1 MMLEKIMDNDCLL
14 AIIIRAA
21 YQGEKVEFFTPHDF
35 SQQLAYMKR
44 PAGETIQRHV
54 HNIVERKVQYT
65 QEVLLIRRGILRVDF
80 YNEAREFLHSRELY
94 SGDVIMLCSGGH
106 GFVVQEEVEIVEIKQ
121 GPYCGDAD
129 KVRF

>member
-1 MMLEKIMDNDCLL
+1 MFEQIIDKDTLL
-14 AIIIRAA
+14 AIIIRAD
-21 YQGEKVEFFTPHDF
+21 YQGGKVEFFTPYDF

-44 PAGETIQRHV
+44 PSGEVIPRHV

-65 QEVLLIRRGILRVDF
+65 QEVLLIRRGVLRVDF
-80 YNEAREFLHSRELY
+80 YNDARVFFRSCELVA
-94 SGDVIMLCSGGH
+94 GDVLMLCSGGH
-106 GFVVQEEVEIVEIKQ
+106 GFEVIEEVEMIEIKQ

>member
-1 MMLEKIMDNDCLL
+1 MLEQIVDDEKLL
-14 AIIIRAA
+14 AIIIRAD
-21 YQGEKVEFFTPHDF
+21 YQGGKVEFFTPNDF

-44 PAGETIQRHV
+44 PSCEIIQRHV
-54 HNIVERKVQYT
+54 HNVVERKVQLT

-80 YNEAREFLHSRELY
+80 YNSAREYFRSCELLA
-94 SGDVIMLCSGGH
+94 GDVLMLCSGGH
-106 GFVVQEEVEIVEIKQ
+106 GFEVIEEVEMIEIKQ